1 MGFSNLVIMIQNNI
15 NCKIKYVNFH
25 KNSLNLES
33 LSLLKAFN
41 EIFKKR
47 KLVFAL
53 DKVEGMEDNFDIDC
67 AVFT

>member
-1 MGFSNLVIMIQNNI
+1 M
-15 NCKIKYVNFH
+15 NFH
-25 KNSLNLES
+25 KNSLTLES

-53 DKVEGMEDNFDIDC
+53 DKVEGMEDHFDIDC